1 METKELKKVIN
12 PQEGEL
18 FFCKESETYKSVVL
32 DVELDPLDCAFLNDG
47 TVEIDTKDLTYLTL
61 DRETLMELIVL
72 IDESSLKYQIGEFDE
87 E

>member
-1 METKELKKVIN
+1 MKMKELKKGVN
-12 PQEGEL
+12 PEHGVL
-18 FFCKESETYKSVVL
+18 FFCEETEIYKAVVL